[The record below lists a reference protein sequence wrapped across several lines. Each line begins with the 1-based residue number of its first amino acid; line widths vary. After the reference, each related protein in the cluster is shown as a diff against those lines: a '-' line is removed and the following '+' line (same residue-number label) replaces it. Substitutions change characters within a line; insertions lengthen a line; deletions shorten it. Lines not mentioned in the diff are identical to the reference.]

1 MRARVRGSFM
11 VPALALSMSTLFCMV
26 FRFFSEGF
34 FFSMSFTAG
43 LSRGSAI
50 KGDSQLVVT
59 SDSHML

>member
-1 MRARVRGSFM
+1 M
-11 VPALALSMSTLFCMV
+11 VPALALSMSALFCM
-26 FRFFSEGF
+26 FFSEGF

-59 SDSHML
+59 SDSHVL

>member
-1 MRARVRGSFM
+1 ML
-11 VPALALSMSTLFCMV
+11 PALALSMSTLFCMF

-59 SDSHML
+59 SDSHV